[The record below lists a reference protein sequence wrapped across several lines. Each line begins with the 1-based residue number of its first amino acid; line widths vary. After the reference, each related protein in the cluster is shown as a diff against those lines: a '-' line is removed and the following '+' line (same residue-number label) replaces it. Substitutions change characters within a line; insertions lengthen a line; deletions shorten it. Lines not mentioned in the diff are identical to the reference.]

1 MIDGQLTESDKELF
15 GQGMQF
21 KDFTAQPAQVK
32 TVKLLP
38 QNQSIIEVT
47 IHEGK
52 YHQVKR
58 MFEQVKKTSAPATSG
73 TNWATPIR

>member
-58 MFEQVKKTSAPATSG
+58 MFEQVKKNQCSSYIG
-73 TNWATPIR
+73 YKLGNSN